1 MTKKI
6 VFALM
11 FVCCMAFA
19 GVSLAADAAE
29 IKELEIKANQGDAE
43 SQFMLGYLYD
53 TGDGVKQDYT
63 KARQWYEKAAA
74 QEYVNAQGMLGVMYE
89 LGVGVERNI
98 TTAKEWFKRA
108 CDNGDQRG
116 CDAYSRLNK

>member
-43 SQFMLGYLYD
+43 AQYALGVLYEN
-53 TGDGVKQDYT
+53 GDGVEKNRT
-63 KARQWYEKAAA
+63 IAKLWYGK
-74 QEYVNAQGMLGVMYE
+74 
-89 LGVGVERNI
+89 
-98 TTAKEWFKRA
+98 A
-108 CDNGDQRG
+108 CDNGKFDG
-116 CDAYSRLNK
+116 CRAAARLLSLGVK